1 MNETEIKIVIVCDN
15 REERSG
21 IPLALRQKGVEVK
34 MQTLLAGDYI
44 VNNSIIV
51 ERKTKEDFVASLIGN
66 RLFEQCHR
74 LKKTPYNHIMIIEGN
89 PYKTKSK
96 ISREAVKGAL
106 LSISLAW
113 QIPTVFTS
121 DIKDSVDMLIAAGNQ
136 LIKEKSFIFRK
147 GRKPKAIMKKR
158 LYLLQGLPMVGATI
172 ANSLLVRFGSI
183 ENVMS
188 ASIDELMDVDG
199 IGKGKAIQIKEFI
212 TNH

>member
-1 MNETEIKIVIVCDN
+1 
-15 REERSG
+15 
-21 IPLALRQKGVEVK
+21 
-34 MQTLLAGDYI
+34 
-44 VNNSIIV
+44 
-51 ERKTKEDFVASLIGN
+51 
-66 RLFEQCHR
+66 
-74 LKKTPYNHIMIIEGN
+74 MIIEGN
-89 PYKTKSK
+89 PYNTKSR

-136 LIKEKSFIFRK
+136 LIKEKSFLFRK

-183 ENVMS
+183 KKVMS